1 MYIESYVAP
10 DAGEDKLTQKTEDA
24 LKSLVNIALTLSD
37 IKHLTGRN
45 EPTGEWSAGSASD
58 AMTRGMTAVSRACSD
73 HLTVMILRIP
83 CFPSTRC
90 CIVDVCLEQC
100 K

>member
-37 IKHLTGRN
+37 IKRLTGRN
-45 EPTGEWSAGSASD
+45 EPTGEWSAGFKCT
-58 AMTRGMTAVSRACSD
+58 AMTRGLTSVYHACSD
-73 HLTVMILRIP
+73 HLTVMILSIP
-83 CFPSTRC
+83 CFP
-90 CIVDVCLEQC
+90 VQDVASLVSVA
-100 K
+100 